1 MNKLSKIFLGIIV
14 VLILALGI
22 MIYKYIDVKNAAQDN
37 LNEILKSAEELQKAN
52 IKIEELQNKLDTI
65 NNTINQ

>member
-14 VLILALGI
+14 VLVLALSI
-22 MIYKYIDVKNAAQDN
+22 MIYKYIDVKNTAQDN
-37 LNEILKSAEELQKAN
+37 LNEILKSAEELQNAN

>member
-14 VLILALGI
+14 VLVLALSI

>member
-1 MNKLSKIFLGIIV
+1 MNKLSKIFLGIII
-14 VLILALGI
+14 VLVLALSI
-22 MIYKYIDVKNAAQDN
+22 MVYKYIDVKNAAQDN

>member
-1 MNKLSKIFLGIIV
+1 MNKLSKIFLGIII

-22 MIYKYIDVKNAAQDN
+22 MIYKYIDAKNAAKDN
-37 LNEILKSAEELQKAN
+37 LNNFLESCAEVQKAN

>member
-14 VLILALGI
+14 VLVLALSI
-22 MIYKYIDVKNAAQDN
+22 IIYKYIDVKNAAQDN

>member
-1 MNKLSKIFLGIIV
+1 MNKLSKIFLGIII
-14 VLILALGI
+14 VLVLALGI
-22 MIYKYIDVKNAAQDN
+22 MIYKYIDVKNVAQDN

>member
-1 MNKLSKIFLGIIV
+1 MNKLSKIFLGIII

-22 MIYKYIDVKNAAQDN
+22 MIYKYIDAKNAAIDN
-37 LNEILKSAEELQKAN
+37 LNNFLESCAEVQKAN

>member
-14 VLILALGI
+14 VLVLALSI

-37 LNEILKSAEELQKAN
+37 LDEILKSAEELQKAN

>member
-14 VLILALGI
+14 ILVLALCI
-22 MIYKYIDVKNAAQDN
+22 MTYKYIDIKNVAQDN

>member
-1 MNKLSKIFLGIIV
+1 MNKLSKIFLGIII
-14 VLILALGI
+14 VLVLALSI
-22 MIYKYIDVKNAAQDN
+22 MVYKYIDVKNAAQEN
-37 LNEILKSAEELQKAN
+37 LNEVLKSAEELQKAN

>member
-1 MNKLSKIFLGIIV
+1 MNKLSKIFLGIII
-14 VLILALGI
+14 VLVLALSI

>member
-14 VLILALGI
+14 VLVLALSI

-37 LNEILKSAEELQKAN
+37 LNEILKSAEELQNAN

>member
-1 MNKLSKIFLGIIV
+1 MNKLSKIFLGIII
-14 VLILALGI
+14 VLVLALSI
-22 MIYKYIDVKNAAQDN
+22 MVYKYIDVKNAAQDN
-37 LNEILKSAEELQKAN
+37 LNEVLKSAEELQKAN

>member
-1 MNKLSKIFLGIIV
+1 MNKLSKIFLDIIV
-14 VLILALGI
+14 VLVLALSI